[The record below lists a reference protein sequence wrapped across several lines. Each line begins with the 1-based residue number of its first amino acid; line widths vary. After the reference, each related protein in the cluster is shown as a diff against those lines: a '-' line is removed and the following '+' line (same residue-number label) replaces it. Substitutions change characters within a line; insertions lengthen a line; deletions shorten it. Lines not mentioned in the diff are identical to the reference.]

1 MKSEEQVYEAVM
13 IGIRHN
19 LDERKADLI
28 AEIGAW
34 ELGDPMTIPRA
45 TAGLGVIKMLM

>member
-19 LDERKADLI
+19 LDERKADLPKVFNYVR
-28 AEIGAW
+28 
-34 ELGDPMTIPRA
+34 LHLMTLEFFDRV
-45 TAGLGVIKMLM
+45 TAMT